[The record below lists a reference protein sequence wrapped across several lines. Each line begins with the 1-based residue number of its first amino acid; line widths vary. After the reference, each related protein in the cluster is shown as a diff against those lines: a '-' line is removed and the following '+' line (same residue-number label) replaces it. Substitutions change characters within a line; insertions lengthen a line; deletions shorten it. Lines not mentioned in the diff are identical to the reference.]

1 MKLEEIVKTELLRL
15 DVVKVRTA
23 VNPLLW
29 LVGLTTP
36 ICFLAVVLIDDRL
49 VQLLLLGFAAIP
61 IVVTLI
67 AYFIFMFRDPDRLHS
82 EKYQH
87 R

>member
-1 MKLEEIVKTELLRL
+1 MKLEEILATGLFRL
-15 DVVKVRTA
+15 EVVKVRTA
-23 VNPLLW
+23 VDPLLW

-36 ICFLAVVLIDDRL
+36 VCLLAVALIDDPL

-61 IVVTLI
+61 IIVMLI
-67 AYFIFMFRDPDRLHS
+67 AYFIFMFRDPDRLQS
-82 EKYQH
+82 EKYEH